1 MAGGDELD
9 AVLTAIDALPADTAQ
24 VPDVVLAER
33 MRQLVAARARLDA
46 VLVEQLAAFDARGA
60 ADYDGQTSTR
70 AWLHSRLRL
79 GGQAGELLRVAR
91 HLAGLP
97 QTAKA
102 FAAGEISLEHVSLVA
117 RLAGTVGGEALAE
130 YEPILV
136 ELARQAPPAKLRIAC
151 EHVRQLLDP
160 DQDADHAA
168 RARRSRYLTAARTI
182 DGMVHLQGLL
192 DAAAGDVV
200 LTALEAATPV
210 PAAYEERTG
219 EQRRVDALVDICA
232 GWLAAGE
239 APTSGGVR
247 PQVHVTVSLR
257 ALQSLVGPL
266 GFSDPELADRIE
278 TAWRAAGRAFAPL
291 FGVSGAAAGQPGDQV
306 AGDVPVLADGQPIPA
321 GEARGIACDA
331 GVIPVVMGGDGEVLD
346 IGRASRVVPV
356 GMRRALN
363 LRDGGCRFAGCD
375 RPASWC
381 DAHHIR
387 HWVDGG
393 DTNLPNLIL
402 LCAAHHSLIHEGWRL
417 VGDPNG
423 TVWFHRPDGTQL
435 DLASAPRS
443 RPPTRG
449 P

>member
-1 MAGGDELD
+1 MAGGELD
-9 AVLTAIDALPADTAQ
+9 AVVTAIGALPADTTQ
-24 VPDVVLAER
+24 VSDAVLAER
-33 MRQLVAARARLDA
+33 MRQLLAARAMLDA
-46 VLVEQLAAFDARGA
+46 VLVEQLAAFDARGGA
-60 ADYDGQTSTR
+60 RYDGQTSTQ
-70 AWLHSRLRL
+70 AWLRSRLRL
-79 GGQAGELLRVAR
+79 GGQAGDLVRVAR
-91 HLAGLP
+91 QLAGLP
-97 QTAKA
+97 EVAKA
-102 FAAGEISLEHVSLVA
+102 FAAGEIGLEHVAVIA
-117 RLAGTVGGEALAE
+117 RLASAVGGEALVG

-136 ELARQAPPAKLRIAC
+136 ELARQAPPAQLRTAA

-160 DQDADHAA
+160 DGDTDAAA
-168 RARRSRYLTAARTI
+168 RARRSRYLTAGRTV

-200 LTALEAATPV
+200 LTALQAAMPV
-210 PAAYEERTG
+210 PAACEERTG
-219 EQRRVDALVDICA
+219 EQRRADALVDICA
-232 GWLAAGE
+232 SWLAAGDV
-239 APTSGGVR
+239 PTSGGVR
-247 PQVHVTVSLR
+247 PQVQVTISMR
-257 ALQSLVGPL
+257 ALQSFAGPL
-266 GFSDPELADRIE
+266 GVVDPEQADRVE
-278 TAWRAAGRAFAPL
+278 AAWRAAGEVFRPL
-291 FGVSGAAAGQPGDQV
+291 FGIPGALDARSGELI
-306 AGDVPVLADGQPIPA
+306 AGDVPVLADGQPISV
-321 GEARGIACDA
+321 GEARRVACDA
-331 GVIPVVMGGDGEVLD
+331 GIIPVVMGGDGEVLD

-393 DTNLPNLIL
+393 DTALSNMVL
-402 LCAAHHSLIHEGWRL
+402 LCAFHHTVIHEGWRL
-417 VGDPNG
+417 VGDPGG